1 MVRVKICGITRTEDL
16 DAAVEAGADAVGFIV
31 GFPGSK
37 RNLSLEVADEMI
49 RRVPPFVD
57 SVLVTTSD
65 IVEDRTDKIVSI
77 GPDAIQLYGRG
88 DPRVLRRA
96 LGLGL
101 IRAYLVSDGG
111 EDAREAAKGFDA
123 LLTDTYVSG
132 QSGGTGKTSDWAV
145 CRAVREEIAPV
156 PLILSGGLRPENV
169 LDAIEVVRPYAV
181 DVSSGVESTPGVKD
195 RAKVFEFVRRAKEQ
209 TKE

>member
-1 MVRVKICGITRTEDL
+1 MRVKICGITRTEDL

-37 RNLSLEVADEMI
+37 RNLSLEVAGEMI

-77 GPDAIQLYGRG
+77 GPNAIQLHGQG

-96 LGLGL
+96 LGLRL

-111 EDAREAAKGFDA
+111 EDAREAARGFDA
-123 LLTDTYVSG
+123 LLTDTYVKG

-145 CRAVREEIAPV
+145 CRAVREGIAPV

-195 RAKVFEFVRRAKEQ
+195 RAKVFEFVRRAKER